1 MKDDTQELTL
11 FDNYDFIE
19 KIWYVQGE
27 DVGLKGGYIFYYEKK
42 GKRISQFHM
51 STGENL
57 LISILNSISIRK
69 KERDNIEKPCMFF
82 LDRKSVV

>member
-27 DVGLKGGYIFYYEKK
+27 DVGLKGGYIFYYEK
-42 GKRISQFHM
+42 RESALASFIC
-51 STGENL
+51 L
-57 LISILNSISIRK
+57 LAK
-69 KERDNIEKPCMFF
+69 TC
-82 LDRKSVV
+82 